1 MDGNVA
7 RMDVSASGKE
17 HEMST
22 AREIIDRLIKARKGA
37 GLSQTQAAKLLGYSG
52 ASSLSQIETNN
63 RDSEPNLTMFLKMCE
78 IYDISPV
85 WALAGVNPDFDE
97 QAFDELT
104 QGVNASLED
113 VYNLKETL
121 KRITRTGNNGE

>member
-1 MDGNVA
+1 
-7 RMDVSASGKE
+7 
-17 HEMST
+17 MST
-22 AREIIDRLIKARKGA
+22 AREIIDRLIEARKGA
-37 GLSQTQAAKLLGYSG
+37 GLSQTQAAKLLGYGG

-85 WALAGVNPDFDE
+85 WALTGVNPDFDE

-104 QGVNASLED
+104 QFSNAAFED
-113 VYNLKETL
+113 IVTLKETL
-121 KRITRTGNNGE
+121 QRLTHGKVE